1 MKKQLGFP
9 GIGFADSEFES
20 FYMNDRDN
28 TLAIYLTSWDE
39 KELCLLFSNPIQF
52 SYMLGD
58 AISDFYEISDSQMLA
73 EALSQKYIKIEKHQE
88 FKLFQIWDINDFPFI
103 SIVAQSVNVTKGE
116 NIVGFR
122 S

>member
-20 FYMNDRDN
+20 FQMNDRDN

-39 KELCLLFSNPIQF
+39 KELCLLFSNPIQS